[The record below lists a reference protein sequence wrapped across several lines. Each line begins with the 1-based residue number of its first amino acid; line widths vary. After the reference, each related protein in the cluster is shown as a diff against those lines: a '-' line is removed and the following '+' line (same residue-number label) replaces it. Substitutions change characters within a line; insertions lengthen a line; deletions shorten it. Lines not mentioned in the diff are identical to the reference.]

1 MSLNDSFGLENGLKV
16 ETVKEADTKDK
27 KENTNCIFSSIPM
40 EIEKEEGQVKEY
52 YNYLYLKE
60 KIFFNLNNLFN
71 YINQKL
77 NNKKNKF
84 FIALKQ
90 KSNNK
95 FSKLVNAQ
103 ILYMLIETNFKL
115 IEHLWNKKRIDILN
129 NIFMKIKKYTILT
142 KFSKEYDSKKDIEI
156 KKKISEV
163 EENFEKIEK
172 NYKDKYDEID
182 ILKKKVE
189 KKKKEEEE
197 IKKKNINLEEQ
208 YNKLTEKNKELKEI
222 ISLSRQKSAK
232 YNFENDINEEKRILE
247 LQNKIKIKEKENEKQ
262 LAYFEIFYQNMNEIL
277 SHYESRYDT
286 IKSTIN
292 TTNQNIQ

>member
-27 KENTNCIFSSIPM
+27 KEKTNCIFSSIPM

-115 IEHLWNKKRIDILN
+115 IEHLWNKK
-129 NIFMKIKKYTILT
+129 
-142 KFSKEYDSKKDIEI
+142 E
-156 KKKISEV
+156 
-163 EENFEKIEK
+163 
-172 NYKDKYDEID
+172 
-182 ILKKKVE
+182 
-189 KKKKEEEE
+189 
-197 IKKKNINLEEQ
+197 
-208 YNKLTEKNKELKEI
+208 
-222 ISLSRQKSAK
+222 
-232 YNFENDINEEKRILE
+232 
-247 LQNKIKIKEKENEKQ
+247 
-262 LAYFEIFYQNMNEIL
+262 
-277 SHYESRYDT
+277 
-286 IKSTIN
+286 
-292 TTNQNIQ
+292 